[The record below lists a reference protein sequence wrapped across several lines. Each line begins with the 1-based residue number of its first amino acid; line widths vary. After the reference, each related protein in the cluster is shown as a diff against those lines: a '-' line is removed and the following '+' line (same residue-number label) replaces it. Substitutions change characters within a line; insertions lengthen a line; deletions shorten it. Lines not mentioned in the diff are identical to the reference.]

1 MRPVLTGG
9 AACGQCA
16 GSFTGRWADDLTSG
30 SPSVF
35 KRRMPPARAARAC
48 RRRVRRACAG
58 AGAPVALNEVRK
70 RLKRVDR
77 GSAQGVHRTDRGC
90 PLGLPGDAPG
100 WPPVAGM
107 PPVAEAGRG
116 RGRGAAHHA
125 RGAARHAGTSRPV
138 AQGTFTA
145 RAPSRPR
152 DLHGQGEKT
161 LEPDPVVRPGIDE
174 HWRGRSG
181 GAADPAAAA
190 RPIRRQRRGRSGG
203 AASRR
208 PGPAHSLISLR

>member
-1 MRPVLTGG
+1 MADDVPLTGPSTEGNRLRLRKSTTGMLVVESALRSRGGGRPVT
-9 AACGQCA
+9 AA
-16 GSFTGRWADDLTSG
+16 SSR
-30 SPSVF
+30 
-35 KRRMPPARAARAC
+35 RAARRDGYPLCGLFSRVGPRADSVQAALREGGPTISPPGHLPFSSGAC
-48 RRRVRRACAG
+48 RPRVRRACAG

-161 LEPDPVVRPGIDE
+161 LEPDPVVR
-174 HWRGRSG
+174 
-181 GAADPAAAA
+181 
-190 RPIRRQRRGRSGG
+190 
-203 AASRR
+203 
-208 PGPAHSLISLR
+208 

>member
-145 RAPSRPR
+145 RAPSRPGH
-152 DLHGQGEKT
+152 LHGQGTFTARAKRRWSRIRLSARESMST
-161 LEPDPVVRPGIDE
+161 
-174 HWRGRSG
+174 
-181 GAADPAAAA
+181 GAADPAA